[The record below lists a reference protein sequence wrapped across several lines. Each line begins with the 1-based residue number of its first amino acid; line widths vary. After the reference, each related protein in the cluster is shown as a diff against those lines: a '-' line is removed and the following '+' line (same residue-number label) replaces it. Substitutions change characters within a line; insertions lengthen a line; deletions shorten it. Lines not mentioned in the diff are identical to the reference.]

1 MVDLAVARPP
11 TLPEK
16 DTTPH
21 PVSRRPV
28 SRVTRRRRLAPGKRW
43 RFASFVGPLAVLA
56 AWSLVSVAGLTDP
69 RVLPAPWTV
78 LTTLVR
84 LWTDGTLASDIL
96 TSLTRAGAGFAGGL
110 VLGVVLALLAGLSRA
125 GDALIDGTVQVKR
138 AIPTLGLIPLLIL
151 WLGIGESFKIVT
163 IALGVFVPIYI
174 NLVAALQ
181 GIDNKYVELAQ
192 VAGLNRWQFIREVV
206 FPGALPGFFTG
217 LRLSVTI
224 SWLALVVLE
233 QINAT
238 SGLGY
243 LMYQA
248 QNYGQVD
255 VIMVGLLIYAVFGF
269 VTDLGVRALE
279 RRSLSWRR
287 GLST

>member
-1 MVDLAVARPP
+1 MVDIATTTAPGSAPAPVLRVPQVRPRP
-11 TLPEK
+11 T
-16 DTTPH
+16 
-21 PVSRRPV
+21 
-28 SRVTRRRRLAPGKRW
+28 TRRRLGPGKRF
-43 RFASFVGPLAVLA
+43 RGASFVGPLSVLA
-56 AWSLVSVAGLTDP
+56 VWSVVSGAGIVDP

-78 LTTLVR
+78 LNTLVR
-84 LWTDGTLASDIL
+84 LWTDGTLAADIV
-96 TSLTRAGAGFAGGL
+96 TSLTRAAAGFAVGL
-110 VLGVVLALLAGLSRA
+110 VVGVVLALLAGLTRI
-125 GDALIDGTVQVKR
+125 GDAFIDGTVQVKR

-181 GIDNKYVELAQ
+181 GIDNRFVELAQ
-192 VAGLNRWQFIREVV
+192 VAGLNRLQFIREVV

-217 LRLSVTI
+217 LRLSVNI
-224 SWLALVVLE
+224 SWLSLVVLE

-243 LMYQA
+243 MMYQA

-255 VIMVGLLIYAVFGF
+255 VIMVGLLIYATFGF
-269 VTDLGVRALE
+269 VTDLVVRALE
-279 RRSLSWRR
+279 RKALSWRR
-287 GLST
+287 GLGK

>member
-1 MVDLAVARPP
+1 MVDIA
-11 TLPEK
+11 
-16 DTTPH
+16 
-21 PVSRRPV
+21 VSRPQARSVPPSETAGSV
-28 SRVTRRRRLAPGKRW
+28 ALRSKVTKRRRLAPGKRW
-43 RFASFVGPLAVLA
+43 RFASFIGPAAILVL
-56 AWSLVSVAGLTDP
+56 WSVVSVLGITDP

-78 LTTLVR
+78 IGTLVR
-84 LWTDGTLASDIL
+84 LATGGTLLADVS
-96 TSLTRAGAGFAGGL
+96 TSLSRAGVGFVGGL
-110 VLGVVLALLAGLSRA
+110 ALGVALALLAGLSRA
-125 GDALIDGTVQVKR
+125 GDAFIDGTVQVKR

-181 GIDNKYVELAQ
+181 GIDNRYVELAQ

-217 LRLSVTI
+217 LRLSVNI

-243 LMYQA
+243 MMYQA

-269 VTDLGVRALE
+269 VTDLAVRALE
-279 RRSLSWRR
+279 RRALSWRR
-287 GLST
+287 GLTK